1 MKRVI
6 GCVFLFLLSVCAVPQ
21 WGHTAG
27 DVRESVVKVYTVS
40 VVQDY
45 DEPWKSMY
53 QESSQ
58 GSGCVLEGN
67 RILTAAH
74 LVADPVYI
82 QVRKGGEARKYEARV
97 KVAAHECD
105 LALLE
110 VEDEAFFAD
119 TRPMRLGGLADLGD
133 EVTAYGFPHGG
144 DKLCTTRGVVSRVE
158 HTHYV
163 QGGSDLLACQI
174 DAAINPG
181 SSGGPVVKDGVLVGI
196 AFEGANG
203 DNIGYMI
210 PPPIIRH
217 FLRDLEDGEHNGI
230 PSLGVSTQPMESP
243 AMRKAFGMKEDTT
256 GVLVNRVPW
265 GSPAQGRIEPG
276 DVILAVAGEDVENDG
291 SIEFRK
297 GERTRFEYLVQQR
310 HVGDALGVEVLRKG
324 EVQAVD
330 VPLTK
335 GLNFERLV
343 PFQRFDVTPT
353 YYIFGGLVFEP
364 LTENY
369 LMTWGDKPYL
379 NAPSKLR
386 DDFLNGL
393 KSRDRKEAVLLVKVL
408 ANKMN
413 AGYHDLKNRVVSK
426 VNGAEISC
434 MKDLVRAFEGHEG
447 PYHEVV
453 DEKGYRIVL
462 DSKEVQAGRGALM
475 ETFGIGSCIS
485 RDLD

>member
-1 MKRVI
+1 MKWIYRYVI
-6 GCVFLFLLSVCAVPQ
+6 SLLLVLYAYPQAVQ
-21 WGHTAG
+21 AAG
-27 DVRESVVKVYTVS
+27 DVRASVVKVYTVS

-82 QVRKGGEARKYEARV
+82 QVRKAGEARKYEARV

-119 TRPMRLGGLADLGD
+119 TRPMRLGELADLGD
-133 EVTAYGFPHGG
+133 EVTAYGFPKGG
-144 DKLCTTRGVVSRVE
+144 DKLCTTQGVVSRVE
-158 HTHYV
+158 HTHYA

-181 SSGGPVVKDGVLVGI
+181 SSGGPVVQEGALVGV
-196 AFEGANG
+196 AFEGADG

-210 PPPIIRH
+210 PPPVIQH
-217 FLRDLEDGEHNGI
+217 FLQGLKDGEHKGI

-243 AMRKAFGMKEDTT
+243 AMRKAFGMKDGTT
-256 GVLVNRVPW
+256 GVFVNRVPW
-265 GSPAQGRIEPG
+265 GSPAQGLIEPG
-276 DVILAVAGEDVENDG
+276 DVILSVAGVDVENDG

-310 HVGDALGVEVLRKG
+310 FVGDTLGVEVLRKG
-324 EVQAVD
+324 EILAVD

-369 LMTWGDKPYL
+369 LMTWGDKPYQ

-393 KSRDRKEAVLLVKVL
+393 KSKDSKEVVLLIKVL
-408 ANKMN
+408 AHKINV
-413 AGYHDLKNRVVSK
+413 GYHDLKNRVVSR
-426 VNGAEISC
+426 VNGVQISC

-447 PYHEVV
+447 EYHEVI

-462 DSKEVQAGRGALM
+462 DAKEVQAGREALM